1 MTRKS
6 ENERAFCVVQ
16 FIELPFEGIDD
27 YVCVPNTWLIVR
39 KATDQRAVVAY
50 PKNEDPFDTRDRAER
65 KERYNDEWRFYMASV
80 KYESSEF

>member
-1 MTRKS
+1 MTLKS

-27 YVCVPNTWLIVR
+27 YVCVPNTWLIAR
-39 KATDQRAVVAY
+39 KAQRAVVAY
-50 PKNEDPFDTRDRAER
+50 PKDEEPFDTRDRAER
-65 KERYNDEWRFYMASV
+65 KERYNDKWRFYMATV